1 MIGWSSRCCRCGSVK
16 AKVTKIKLI
25 DKDVD
30 YALDCRRTHS
40 PQDTRA
46 AKQLDYGL
54 RLRRIASCARSD
66 LNALLQFR
74 RSACVFTQPGPVAAT
89 RDCCARIAKPRER
102 QPRQR
107 AQDRPLPPSV
117 RSPRVSACQ
126 LQSGPDPHL

>member
-1 MIGWSSRCCRCGSVK
+1 MIGGSSRCCRCGSVK

-74 RSACVFTQPGPVAAT
+74 RSACVFTQPGPISAF
-89 RDCCARIAKPRER
+89 RHKPMSISKSSHSRRSRLDASE
-102 QPRQR
+102 PRQMP
-107 AQDRPLPPSV
+107 A
-117 RSPRVSACQ
+117 SACQ
-126 LQSGPDPHL
+126 VRISYPQTS